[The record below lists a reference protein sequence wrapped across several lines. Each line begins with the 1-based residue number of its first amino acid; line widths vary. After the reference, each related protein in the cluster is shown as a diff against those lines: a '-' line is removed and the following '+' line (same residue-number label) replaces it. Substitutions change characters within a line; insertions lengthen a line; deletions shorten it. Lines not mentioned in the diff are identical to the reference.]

1 MMVTGRLLAALAFDW
16 ADSNLTYGIG
26 LAVALLIGAAA
37 IALVKRWR
45 QRDAAVS
52 LSPSDQLAEYRS
64 LYEQGVM
71 SKEEYDRLRA
81 LLGAQLRDVKP
92 VPAAATPQPQAA
104 ADAAN
109 RIQPAPPAVGQSPPN
124 PPAPQAGNGQP

>member
-52 LSPSDQLAEYRS
+52 MSPSDQLAEYRS

-71 SKEEYDRLRA
+71 NKEEYDRLRA

-109 RIQPAPPAVGQSPPN
+109 RIRPAPPAVGQSPPN